1 MEAYLSQWQLWLA
14 LAVIIGGVKLLDL
27 SLGKYRDWREDKLS
41 ERLSVQRQISQINR
55 ALFGC
60 NAAVITDRFRPI
72 LKRLIA
78 LEEHGGT
85 FGVERLR
92 TDFGLAI
99 DAVNQ
104 RITALQALETARWT
118 AHNDRIFS
126 LEQAVQV
133 AAKCCAEKPA
143 KAQPAP
149 EAKYRAAPAPKPA
162 TTTRR
167 TR

>member
-1 MEAYLSQWQLWLA
+1 MEAYLSQWELWLA

-27 SLGKYRDWREDKLS
+27 SLGKYRDWREDKIS

-60 NAAVITDRFRPI
+60 NGAIITDRFQPI

-78 LEEHGGT
+78 LEEHHGT

-92 TDFGLAI
+92 TDFELSLNSLTQRFNA
-99 DAVNQ
+99 AVQ
-104 RITALQALETARWT
+104 LGISKQQALEDRIEALETARG
-118 AHNDRIFS
+118 REC
-126 LEQAVQV
+126 L
-133 AAKCCAEKPA
+133 AEKPA

-149 EAKYRAAPAPKPA
+149 KPA

-167 TR
+167 SAR